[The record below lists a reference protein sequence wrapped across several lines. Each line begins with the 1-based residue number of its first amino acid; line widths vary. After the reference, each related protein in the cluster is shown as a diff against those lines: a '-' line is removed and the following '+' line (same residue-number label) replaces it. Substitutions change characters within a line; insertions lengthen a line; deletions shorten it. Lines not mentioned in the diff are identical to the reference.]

1 MNNCIIS
8 SIITYQQFF
17 EIVLLVLG
25 QFPPKKTAPNPK
37 PSHNPNPN
45 PNRGQILSGQ
55 LSGHYFSSSSI
66 VVSKDLKLSPKHS

>member
-1 MNNCIIS
+1 MSNWIIS

-17 EIVLLVLG
+17 EIILLVLG
-25 QFPPKKTAPNPK
+25 QYPPKKTAPNPK

-55 LSGHYFSSSSI
+55 FFGHHFSWSSI
-66 VVSKDLKLSPKHS
+66 VASKDLKLSPKN